1 MRWWARVVAWA
12 PAAAAA
18 AATGWVGNW
27 ESAVA
32 AGTAAF
38 AVGQMA
44 MALANRAV
52 VARFSAEVSVAGLS
66 EPEQALARRVGLD
79 PVTVME
85 AKAAVKA
92 AVRATLVRRG
102 AGIAALCAA
111 PQASA
116 IAARAR
122 ALEAQAL
129 ASEESSASG
138 TATESAKS
146 AGPEAESPSAVV
158 LGLAELSAAAAEPA
172 AAAGRKDRRDDVE

>member
-1 MRWWARVVAWA
+1 MRWWARAVAWA

-44 MALANRAV
+44 MALATRAV
-52 VARFSAEVSVAGLS
+52 AAKFAVEVSAVAIS

-102 AGIAALCAA
+102 AGLAALCAG

-129 ASEESSASG
+129 GEAENSAPG
-138 TATESAKS
+138 TATESAMS
-146 AGPEAESPSAVV
+146 AALVAESPSAVV
-158 LGLAELSAAAAEPA
+158 LGLAELSAAAAERA
-172 AAAGRKDRRDDVE
+172 APAGRKDRRGDVE